1 MLCATARSTHITP
14 PINSDS
20 AETVMRERGNPE
32 VPFCQRKPARRDAAR
47 PRERAAGRQVLVNG
61 VKKVMVNRRLIEAA
75 AVAARYN
82 PC

>member
-1 MLCATARSTHITP
+1 MLCATARSAHITP
-14 PINSDS
+14 PISSENT
-20 AETVMRERGNPE
+20 ETVMRKRGNPK
-32 VPFCQRKPARRDAAR
+32 VPFCRRKPTRRNEAC

-61 VKKVMVNRRLIEAA
+61 VKKVMVNRTLIGAA

>member
-1 MLCATARSTHITP
+1 MVCATARSAHITP

-20 AETVMRERGNPE
+20 AGIVMRERGNPD
-32 VPFCQRKPARRDAAR
+32 VPFRRRKPARRDAAR

-61 VKKVMVNRRLIEAA
+61 VEKVMVNRTLMEGA